1 MDSLEMNLNKVQ
13 EGRNDD
19 HVEKQEVIGVS
30 ADISQDAEK
39 FQEERIAYQQFEQLG
54 EFLKKNTSSMYD
66 VVELMKLGM
75 DSLKNRTYH
84 ILLQND
90 RDYQRRLKKEQDT
103 LKRLE
108 KLDISK
114 EDLDVIFTHIARKD
128 EAEFDRI
135 TNAYIA
141 GMLDNYEILKVF
153 GLTKE

>member
-19 HVEKQEVIGVS
+19 HIEKQEVIGVS
-30 ADISQDAEK
+30 ADINQDAEK
-39 FQEERIAYQQFEQLG
+39 FQEERTAYQQFEQLG